1 MAWSANHDITTRA
14 IPITRNPDHA
24 AWLQE
29 AKAQRERAKKAEQRA
44 QGIAVPSAYMGLM
57 DGYPFPIPDFAF
69 GICVNT
75 KPQTL
80 PLFLPVRISYAIPQQ
95 VIDAIESVEPGIH
108 QYWPADLTWDD
119 GTPIGEKRWLLN
131 ICNRLDTLLP
141 DLSTAIRVIKP
152 PVGERSYMFTDE
164 MQSRMTFRF
173 NKGHAERLA
182 DPPNLFASKER
193 IGSHAIWSE
202 YRLEEE
208 KLFFSD
214 PFTSV
219 LLSVGTSGLDLAYH
233 VREV

>member
-1 MAWSANHDITTRA
+1 MAWSANHDFSTPA
-14 IPITRNPDHA
+14 IPITLNRDHE
-24 AWLQE
+24 AWLEQ
-29 AKAQRERAKKAEQRA
+29 AKTQREIAKEAEMRA
-44 QGIAVPSAYMGLM
+44 QGVPVPDAKMGLLS
-57 DGYPFPIPDFAF
+57 GYAFPPPDFAF

-75 KPQTL
+75 KPRTL
-80 PLFLPVRISYAIPQQ
+80 PMFLPVSISYAIPQQ
-95 VIDAIESVEPGIH
+95 LIDAIESVEPDVH

-141 DLSTAIRVIKP
+141 DVSKEIWVTKP
-152 PVGERSYMFTDE
+152 PFGEGKYIFTDE
-164 MQSRMTFRF
+164 MQSRMALRF
-173 NKGHAERLA
+173 NKSHAERLA
-182 DPPNLFASKER
+182 NPPNLFASKER

-214 PFTSV
+214 QFTSV
-219 LLSVGTSGLDLAYH
+219 LLPVGISGLDLAYH

>member
-1 MAWSANHDITTRA
+1 MAWSANHDFTTRA
-14 IPITRNPDHA
+14 IPITLNRDHET
-24 AWLQE
+24 WLKE
-29 AKAQRERAKKAEQRA
+29 AKTQREHTKKAEQRA
-44 QGIAVPSAYMGLM
+44 QGVPVPSAYMGLM

-80 PLFLPVRISYAIPQQ
+80 PLFLPLGISYAIPQQ
-95 VIDAIESVEPGIH
+95 VIDAIESVEPGVH
-108 QYWPADLTWDD
+108 QYWPAELTWDD

-141 DLSTAIRVIKP
+141 DVSEDIWVTKP
-152 PVGERSYMFTDE
+152 PFGEGKYIFTDK
-164 MQSRMTFRF
+164 MQTRMGLRF

-182 DPPNLFASKER
+182 DPPSLFASKER

-208 KLFFSD
+208 KMFFSD
-214 PFTSV
+214 QFTSV